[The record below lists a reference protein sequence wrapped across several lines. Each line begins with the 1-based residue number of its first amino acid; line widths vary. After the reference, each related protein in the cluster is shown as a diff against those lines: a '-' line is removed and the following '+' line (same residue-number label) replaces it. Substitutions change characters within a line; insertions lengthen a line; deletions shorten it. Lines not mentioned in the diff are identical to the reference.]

1 MKKIITISTVLII
14 YNLSFLVTAQEIAQ
28 NTLGLRIGDNNGI
41 GTEVSYQRHLKNNN
55 RIEANLGWRNS
66 RNIDAFKLVGL
77 YQWVQPLE
85 NNFNWYYG
93 AGAGIGAFS
102 AEDANGTF
110 ALITGDIGIEY
121 DFDFP
126 LLLSLDFRPELGFNN
141 DLNNGLD
148 FDIALGVR
156 YQF

>member
-1 MKKIITISTVLII
+1 MKKTPLICTALII
-14 YNLSFLVTAQEIAQ
+14 WSFTFSLIAQEISP
-28 NTLGLRIGDNNGI
+28 NTIGLRIGDNNGI

-77 YQWVQPLE
+77 YQWVKPLE
-85 NNFNWYYG
+85 GNFNWYYG
-93 AGAGIGAFS
+93 AGAGIGAFN